1 MRMYICIMHRVEVW
15 KTEGKQPHT
24 LWGRTR
30 ERGVCFFSSGDEGAL
45 LMRRGSASAA
55 PVDGSEGPPRRRS
68 PGWLARSPLSLS
80 LSLLQVRQSLV
91 VASARAHRVA
101 GQRERTS
108 TRGERAVWPVRS
120 SRSHAPLRQPLP
132 HTRNPP
138 HQHTHSQHCHQS
150 LHLARTSNYDEEQK
164 ESRQVSS

>member
-1 MRMYICIMHRVEVW
+1 MHRVEVW

-30 ERGVCFFSSGDEGAL
+30 AWCVCVFFSSGDEGAL

-68 PGWLARSPLSLS
+68 PRLARPLS

-91 VASARAHRVA
+91 VASARARRVA
-101 GQRERTS
+101 GQRES
-108 TRGERAVWPVRS
+108 ERAREASEQCGLCAPPDHTHRFG
-120 SRSHAPLRQPLP
+120 SRSRTPATH
-132 HTRNPP
+132 HSI
-138 HQHTHSQHCHQS
+138 QHTQTHSLIVIS
-150 LHLARTSNYDEEQK
+150 LNLPAPRL
-164 ESRQVSS
+164 R